1 MGSAD
6 GRERNAPSGLN
17 CCLGRG
23 PSGLAACRRGRC
35 RTRVGAER
43 DVAAAVE
50 TLPLR
55 RQSLKPRLL
64 TAEGTLDGG
73 RRSTTWGCPARVCAR
88 RSRSPTFGEKPIDSR
103 PALLVD
109 LPQAQEETEPAPLTR
124 VRGDA
129 DDRRRADPGH
139 GSSQRRRRV
148 PFSQP
153 TASGCLDT
161 WATRCV
167 SGCISAISLVSF
179 VRIAGSNSPTSATSI
194 MNAPAPPITQSW

>member
-1 MGSAD
+1 VN
-6 GRERNAPSGLN
+6 GRYLCKRDARIRRVSTFSRHCRSGRPDRKRSRSGGGVARPSG
-17 CCLGRG
+17 
-23 PSGLAACRRGRC
+23 
-35 RTRVGAER
+35 
-43 DVAAAVE
+43 
-50 TLPLR
+50 
-55 RQSLKPRLL
+55 QSLKPRLL

-179 VRIAGSNSPTSATSI
+179 VRIAGSKSPTSATSI
-194 MNAPAPPITQSW
+194 TNAPAPPITQSW